1 MKTPL
6 ELAVGKPMRIALTG
20 SAAALLIGLLL
31 RLFGIGLGSTIVA
44 VGLVALTMLPPA
56 ALLRVL
62 ITAVLRRE
70 WRFVIV
76 TLAVVA
82 LLGLTLLW
90 RV

>member
-1 MKTPL
+1 
-6 ELAVGKPMRIALTG
+6 MRIALTG